1 MEAARRLLLVRLRA
15 AAEAVEVEP
24 PRAVPRARAAPAAAA
39 VSLHGVGE
47 QLLSL
52 PATSSRSS
60 SHPVRSRD

>member
-1 MEAARRLLLVRLRA
+1 MEAARRLLLVRLR